1 MKTQTYLSIF
11 YQINEDVKKI
21 IEPLSLLTVRVYL
34 FNAFFLAGLTKI
46 RDWESTLFLFEY
58 EYAVPFLPPHFA
70 AYLGT
75 AAELILP
82 LLLLVGFLTSA
93 SAIGLFIFNI
103 VAVLS
108 LAEMPHAAF
117 LLHVIWGILIFSL
130 IIWGAG
136 IASLDSLIKH
146 KLSQKSML
154 AF

>member
-1 MKTQTYLSIF
+1 MKTQTYLSLF
-11 YQINEDVKKI
+11 YQFNERVKRT
-21 IEPLSLLTVRVYL
+21 IEPLSLLAVRIYL

-58 EYAVPFLPPHFA
+58 EYAVPLLPPHVA

-82 LLLLVGFLTSA
+82 ILLLVGFLTSA

-130 IIWGAG
+130 MIWGAG
-136 IASLDSLIKH
+136 YASLDHLIKR
-146 KLSQKSML
+146 KLN
-154 AF
+154 